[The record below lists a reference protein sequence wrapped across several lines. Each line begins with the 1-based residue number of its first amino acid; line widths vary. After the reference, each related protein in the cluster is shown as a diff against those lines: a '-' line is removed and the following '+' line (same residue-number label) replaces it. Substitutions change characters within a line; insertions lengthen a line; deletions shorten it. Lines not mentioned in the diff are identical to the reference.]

1 MTNFPKEL
9 KGRPVGDAIM
19 QDNLARAGALAAAGH
34 QPTLALFRVGER
46 PDDMFYERSILRHCE
61 QAGIRVLHTVLP
73 ADCAQADF
81 AEKLTAAATDTA
93 VDGVFFFSPLP
104 RHLDEPKLRALIPPT
119 KDVDALNEASAAAV
133 YCGSVGFAPCTP
145 AAVMEMLKF
154 YNVPLAGKNAVVLG
168 RSLVV
173 GKPLAMLLL
182 EQNATVTICH
192 SKTENLPEICR
203 KADVLLAAV
212 GRARMVTAEW
222 TNPDQVV
229 IDVGINADPQNPG
242 KMCGDVDYANVMP
255 VAAAAAPSPGGVGLI
270 TTALLCR
277 HVIEAAER
285 TYKED

>member
-19 QDNLARAGALAAAGH
+19 QDNLTRATALAAAGH

-61 QAGIRVLHTVLP
+61 QAGIHVLHTVLP
-73 ADCAQADF
+73 ADCEQADF
-81 AEKLTAAATDTA
+81 AEKLTAAAADVA

-104 RHLDEPKLRALIPPT
+104 RHLDEPKLRALIPPA

-154 YNVPLAGKNAVVLG
+154 YGVPLAGKNAVVLG

-192 SKTENLPEICR
+192 SKTQNLPEICR
-203 KADVLLAAV
+203 RADVLLAAV

-229 IDVGINADPQNPG
+229 IDVGINADPENPG
-242 KMCGDVDYANVMP
+242 KMCGDVDYAKIMP
-255 VAAAAAPSPGGVGLI
+255 AAAAAAPSPGGVGLV

-285 TYKED
+285 THK

>member
-19 QDNLARAGALAAAGH
+19 QDNLARATALAAAGH

-73 ADCAQADF
+73 ANCEQADF

-104 RHLDEPKLRALIPPT
+104 RHLDEPRLRALIPPT

-203 KADVLLAAV
+203 RADVLLAAV

-222 TNPDQVV
+222 TNPHQVV
-229 IDVGINADPQNPG
+229 IDVGINTDPQNPG
-242 KMCGDVDYANVMP
+242 KMCGDVDFANVMP
-255 VAAAAAPSPGGVGLI
+255 AAAAAAPSPGGVGLI

-277 HVIEAAER
+277 HVIEAAEM
-285 TYKED
+285 TQDA

>member
-19 QDNLARAGALAAAGH
+19 QDNLSRATALTNAGH

-61 QAGIRVLHTVLP
+61 QAGIRVQHTILP
-73 ADCAQADF
+73 ADCAEDDF
-81 AEKLTAAATDTA
+81 AAKLTTAANDSA

-104 RHLDEPKLRALIPPT
+104 RHLDEPRLRALIPPA

-133 YCGSVGFAPCTP
+133 YCGATGFAPCTP

-182 EQNATVTICH
+182 DENATVTICH
-192 SKTENLPEICR
+192 SKTENLPEICHR
-203 KADVLLAAV
+203 ADILLAAV
-212 GRARMVTAEW
+212 GRARMVTADW
-222 TNPDQVV
+222 TNPSQVV

-242 KMCGDVDYANVMP
+242 KMCGDVDYAEVMP
-255 VAAAAAPSPGGVGLI
+255 AAAAAAPSPGGVGLV

-277 HVIEAAER
+277 HIIQAAER
-285 TYKED
+285 ATNN